1 MKYVFLLNGERVE
14 QGVSEDLDF
23 ILKEAEAFCKKHP
36 YETRSFEVSKSDAIK
51 PLSAVFDRNAIEEFL
66 DFAAF

>member
-14 QGVSEDLDF
+14 QGVSEDLAF
-23 ILKEAEAFCKKHP
+23 VLEEAETFCKKHP
-36 YETRSFEVSKSDAIK
+36 FQTRSFEVSKSEAIK
-51 PLSAVFDRNAIEEFL
+51 PLANVFDRNAIEEFS